1 LDWVSFATIAF
12 FGSVTF
18 LTFFTAMFGLETD
31 IFLLLFISLFCACA
45 FEFVNGFHDT
55 ANAVA
60 TVIYTNSL
68 RPVVAVIWSGFFN
81 FIGVLTGGIGVAMG
95 IVNLLPVEL
104 LVDQNVYH
112 SLAMVLAL
120 LLSAIIWNLGTWYF
134 GLPSS
139 SSHTLIG
146 AIIGVGLG
154 FASRPE
160 NKNGLSVVNWEK
172 AIETGQALLLSPL
185 LGFSAVIGLMY
196 VLRQL
201 IPTET
206 RDELF
211 KEPKANTPPPTWIRA
226 ILIATCTLVSFF
238 HGSNDGQKGVGLV
251 MLILIGIT
259 PAFFAL
265 KTDIDPRLLQ
275 QNATQVQR
283 ILNEVDTARLV
294 PKERGLMRDTRAEL
308 MDLQQMLA
316 SPMANRQ
323 IPTTERLNVRR
334 DLLLIGN
341 NVKKILAGGNAS
353 LSEAQI
359 KDLNKNLDEKTG
371 VRRFTDYAPFW
382 VVLMIALSLGLGT
395 MIGWKR
401 IVVTIGEKIGKQHLT
416 YAQGASAELVAA
428 STIGLASAF
437 KLPVSTTHILSS
449 GIAGSM
455 VANKGLK
462 NLQGDTIR
470 NIAAAWIL
478 TLPVS
483 VGLSFSLYLLFRA
496 IL

>member
-1 LDWVSFATIAF
+1 
-12 FGSVTF
+12 
-18 LTFFTAMFGLETD
+18 MFGLDTD

-68 RPVVAVIWSGFFN
+68 RPIVAVIWSGCFN

-146 AIIGVGLG
+146 SILGVGLA
-154 FASRPE
+154 FAARPE
-160 NKNGLSVVNWEK
+160 NKNGAASINWEK
-172 AIETGQALLLSPL
+172 AVETGEALLLSPL
-185 LGFSAVIGLMY
+185 LGFSLVIGLMFL
-196 VLRQL
+196 LRRA
-201 IPTET
+201 IPAET
-206 RDELF
+206 RDQLF
-211 KEPKANTPPPTWIRA
+211 KEPKANTPPPTWIRS
-226 ILIATCTLVSFF
+226 ILIATCTFVSFF
-238 HGSNDGQKGVGLV
+238 HGQNDGQKGVGLV

-259 PAFFAL
+259 PTFFAL
-265 KTDIDPRLLQ
+265 KTDLDPQMLQ
-275 QNATQVQR
+275 QNATQVQTLLGR
-283 ILNEVDTARLV
+283 IDTTRLAPKDQVLLTSTRSELTDLNR
-294 PKERGLMRDTRAEL
+294 
-308 MDLQQMLA
+308 MLA
-316 SPMANRQ
+316 SPQVNNQ
-323 IPTTERLNVRR
+323 IPANERLNVRR
-334 DLLLIGN
+334 DLLLVNN
-341 NVKKILAGGNAS
+341 NVKKLLATGTVS
-353 LSEAQI
+353 LSEAEQ
-359 KDLNKNLDEKTG
+359 KDLLKNLDEKSG

-382 VVLMIALSLGLGT
+382 VILMIAVSLGLGT

-428 STIGLASAF
+428 TVIGLASAA

-455 VANKGLK
+455 VANKGIK

-470 NIAAAWIL
+470 NIALAWVL
-478 TLPVS
+478 TLPVTL
-483 VGLSFSLYLLFRA
+483 GLSFTLYSLFRW
-496 IL
+496 LF